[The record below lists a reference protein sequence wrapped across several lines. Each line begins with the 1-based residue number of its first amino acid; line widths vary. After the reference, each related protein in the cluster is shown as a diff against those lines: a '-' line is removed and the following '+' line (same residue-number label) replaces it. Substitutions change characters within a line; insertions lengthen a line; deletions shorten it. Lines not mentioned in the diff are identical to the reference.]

1 MLGTGVDE
9 CSGWYADMMVMSL
22 EGKLLNSVHLISGH
36 WYQTIR
42 LGLTC
47 FLLQAMVLCNYQ
59 DTEDS
64 KRNK

>member
-1 MLGTGVDE
+1 
-9 CSGWYADMMVMSL
+9 MVMSL